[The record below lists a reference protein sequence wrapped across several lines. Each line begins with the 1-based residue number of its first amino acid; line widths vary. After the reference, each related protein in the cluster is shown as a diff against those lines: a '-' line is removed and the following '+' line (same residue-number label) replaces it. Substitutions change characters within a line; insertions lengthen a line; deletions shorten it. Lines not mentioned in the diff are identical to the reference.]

1 MKINLPKWGRPLFN
15 PKRYKVLYGGRGSAK
30 SHTVAKALLILA
42 RQSRKR
48 ILCAREFQNSMAD
61 SVHKLLSDQIELLG
75 MQDFFTITANGI
87 IGNNGSEF
95 IFKGVK
101 TNVQSI
107 KSMEKIDILWLEE
120 AQTVSAESWDIL
132 IPTIRHDGSE
142 IWVTFNPVNDDDPTF
157 TRFINPDGTPIERED
172 VYIKKVNWRD
182 NPWFPEVLKKEMEYQ
197 YQVDPE
203 LAMHIWEGECKS
215 NSEAQIFHGKWIVQD
230 FDIDQE
236 NWLGPYDGA
245 DWGFSVDPSTLIE
258 LWIDPV
264 GMNLHIAYEAGGVG
278 IELDDLPAMYDK
290 IESARNTKIRADNSR
305 PETISHMQKKGFDV
319 EGARKWEGS
328 VEDGIEFIRSFRK
341 VIIHS
346 RCPNTAKEFR
356 KYSYKVDRLTGDVT
370 TKIVDAWNHYIDA
383 IRYALEPMIGAGGR
397 SILDVL

>member
-182 NPWFPEVLKKEMEYQ
+182 NPWFPEVLKREMEYQ